1 MKTYLADTNIFIR
14 FFTGDDKDKAHSV
27 LQTMKRVKAKEIEL
41 IVTEAVLIEIIH
53 ILSSKR
59 LYNLGRGEIK
69 KLLVS
74 ILVLENIKVDRKR
87 LYFQALDIYIARS
100 IDFTDC
106 VLAVRSLHSEIDGA
120 YSYDE
125 DFDKIDGVV
134 RVEEVRL

>member
-14 FFTGDDKDKAHSV
+14 FFTGDDKDKAQSV
-27 LQTMKRVKAKEIEL
+27 LSTIKQVKAKQVEL

-59 LYNLGRGEIK
+59 LYNLEREEIK

-74 ILVLENIKVDRKR
+74 LLVLENIKVDHKK
-87 LYFQALDIYIARS
+87 LYFQALDMYVTRS

-106 VLAVRSLHSEIDGA
+106 ILAVKSLHPEIDGV
-120 YSYDE
+120 YSYDK
-125 DFDKIDGVV
+125 DFDTLDGVV
-134 RVEEVRL
+134 RVEEV